1 LNLLVRRF
9 VLLEKQKYNSL
20 NAVNFRVQKG
30 LSIMSKPKRMPKV
43 TVIGSG
49 KMGEGII
56 AGLLKS
62 GAYTPEQIQAFDILE
77 DRVNY
82 ISETYKVKCP
92 NDVKKAV
99 AFADI
104 SIVAVK
110 PGNVAKVL
118 EEIAPIMKTGKIL
131 VSIAA
136 GVTLEFYLKRLPTHV
151 PVIRVMP
158 NMAVRVREGMIT
170 LCPSGNVTAE
180 QLKTATDVLSL
191 LGPVVR
197 LDEKYLNLATGLVGS
212 GPAYIYLIID
222 ALADAGVRL
231 GLPKDLSTVLAA
243 QTTLGAAKMVVET
256 KEHPAGTT
264 IEGLLELER
273 SGLKATLIIAVTK
286 AAERAKEL
294 APPT

>member
-1 LNLLVRRF
+1 
-9 VLLEKQKYNSL
+9 
-20 NAVNFRVQKG
+20 
-30 LSIMSKPKRMPKV
+30 LSKAKKAPRIAI
-43 TVIGSG
+43 IGAG

-62 GAYTPEQIQAFDILE
+62 GVYSPEQIRAYEILE
-77 DRVNY
+77 DRVRY
-82 ISETYKVKCP
+82 ISKTYKVECL
-92 NDVKKAV
+92 DDAKKAA

-104 SIVAVK
+104 SIIAVK
-110 PGNVAKVL
+110 PADVAKVL
-118 EEIAPIMKTGKIL
+118 GEIAPAMKAGKIL

-136 GVTLEFYLKRLPTHV
+136 GVTLDFYRKHLPKHV
-151 PVIRVMP
+151 PIIRVMP
-158 NMAVRVREGMIT
+158 NMAVLVREGMLT
-170 LCPSGNVTAE
+170 FCPTENVTKE
-180 QLKTATDVLSL
+180 QLKTTTDMLSL
-191 LGPVVR
+191 LGLVKK

-231 GLPKDLSTVLAA
+231 GLPKDVSTVLAA

-256 KEHPAGTT
+256 GEHPAKLKDMVVTPAGTT

-273 SGLKATLIIAVTK
+273 SGIKAAIIMAVTK

-294 APPT
+294 APKT

>member
-1 LNLLVRRF
+1 V
-9 VLLEKQKYNSL
+9 
-20 NAVNFRVQKG
+20 
-30 LSIMSKPKRMPKV
+30 PKV
-43 TVIGSG
+43 AIIGAG

-62 GAYTPEQIQAFDILE
+62 GVYGPQDIRVYEILE
-77 DRVNY
+77 NRCKY
-82 ISETYKVKCP
+82 IAQTYKVECLS
-92 NDVKKAV
+92 DVKRAV
-99 AFADI
+99 EFADI
-104 SIVAVK
+104 SLIAVK
-110 PGNVAKVL
+110 PADVGKVL
-118 EEIAPIMKTGKIL
+118 EQIAPALKPGKLI

-136 GVTLEFYLKRLPTHV
+136 GVTLDFYGKHLPKNV

-158 NMAVRVREGMIT
+158 NMAVLVREGMVT
-170 LCPSGNVTAE
+170 VCPSDNVTKE
-180 QLKTATDVLSL
+180 QLKTATDM
-191 LGPVVR
+191 LGRLGRVMK

-231 GLPKDLSTVLAA
+231 GLPKDVSTVLAA

-256 KEHPAGTT
+256 GEHPAKLKDMVVTPAGTT

-273 SGLKATLIIAVTK
+273 YGLRAVLISAVTK

-294 APPT
+294 APS

>member
-1 LNLLVRRF
+1 
-9 VLLEKQKYNSL
+9 
-20 NAVNFRVQKG
+20 
-30 LSIMSKPKRMPKV
+30 MSKPRKITKV
-43 TVIGSG
+43 AIVGAG

-62 GAYTPEQIQAFDILE
+62 GVYSPEQIRTYEILE
-77 DRVNY
+77 DRAKY
-82 ISETYKVKCP
+82 ISKTYKVECLG
-92 NDVKKAV
+92 DVKKAV

-104 SIVAVK
+104 SIIAVK
-110 PGNVAKVL
+110 PADVAKVL
-118 EEIAPIMKTGKIL
+118 EEIAPAMKTGKIL

-136 GVTLEFYLKRLPTHV
+136 GVTLDFYRKHLPKHV
-151 PVIRVMP
+151 PIIRVMP
-158 NMAVRVREGMIT
+158 NMAVFVREGMIT
-170 LCPSGNVTAE
+170 VCPSENVTKE
-180 QLKTATDVLSL
+180 QLKTATDMLCL
-191 LGPVVR
+191 LGRVIS

-222 ALADAGVRL
+222 SLADAGVRL
-231 GLPKDLSTVLAA
+231 GLPKDISIVLAA

-256 KEHPAGTT
+256 GQHPAKLKDMVVTPAGTT

-273 SGLKATLIIAVTK
+273 SGLKATVIMAVTK

>member
-1 LNLLVRRF
+1 
-9 VLLEKQKYNSL
+9 
-20 NAVNFRVQKG
+20 
-30 LSIMSKPKRMPKV
+30 LSKLGKVPKV
-43 TVIGSG
+43 ALIGAG

-62 GAYTPEQIQAFDILE
+62 GVYSPEQIHAYEIIP
-77 DRVNY
+77 DRAKY
-82 ISETYKVKCP
+82 ITKTYKTECL
-92 NDVKKAV
+92 NDAKKAV

-104 SIVAVK
+104 SIIAVK
-110 PGNVAKVL
+110 PADVVKVL
-118 EEIAPIMKTGKIL
+118 EEIAPAMKTGKIL

-136 GVTLEFYLKRLPTHV
+136 GVTLDFYRKHLPKHV
-151 PVIRVMP
+151 PIIRVMP
-158 NMAVRVREGMIT
+158 NMAVQVRAGMIT
-170 LCPSGNVTAE
+170 VCPSDNVTKE
-180 QLKTATDVLSL
+180 QLKKATDTLSL
-191 LGPVVR
+191 LGLVKR

-231 GLPKDLSTVLAA
+231 GLPKDVSTVLAA

-256 KEHPAGTT
+256 GEHPAKLKDMVVTPAGTT

-273 SGLKATLIIAVTK
+273 YGVRAILISAVTK

-294 APPT
+294 APA